1 MMKNEI
7 LELLEDNSNLT
18 PADIASMTEA
28 SVEEVKE
35 NINELEA
42 DNVIVKYNTL
52 IDWDK
57 TSREIVTA
65 FIEVKVTPER
75 DLGFD
80 AVAKRI
86 YKFPEVKSVY
96 LMSGGYDLSLEV
108 EDQTMKEVALFVAE
122 KLSTINHINSTST
135 HFMLKTYKKDGVI
148 FKGEQPEN
156 ERLAVSP

>member
-1 MMKNEI
+1 MENEI
-7 LELLEDNSNLT
+7 LDLLEDNSDLSSE
-18 PADIASMTEA
+18 DIATMIGA
-28 SVEEVKE
+28 SVEEVEEK
-35 NINELEA
+35 INKLEA

-86 YKFPEVKSVY
+86 YNFPEVKSVY
-96 LMSGGYDLSLEV
+96 LMSGGYDLSIKV
-108 EDQTMKEVALFVAE
+108 EDRTMKEVALFVAE
-122 KLSTINHINSTST
+122 KLSTIDHINSTST

-148 FKGEQPEN
+148 FKGEEQDS

>member
-1 MMKNEI
+1 MKNEI
-7 LELLEDNSNLT
+7 LELLEDNSSLT
-18 PADIASMTEA
+18 PEDIATMIGVTTEE
-28 SVEEVKE
+28 VEEAIIK
-35 NINELEA
+35 LEK

-57 TSREIVTA
+57 TDKEIVTA

-96 LMSGGYDLSLEV
+96 LMSGGYDLSV
-108 EDQTMKEVALFVAE
+108 KIEDQTMKEVALFVAE
-122 KLSTINHINSTST
+122 KLATIDHIKSTST

-148 FKGEQPEN
+148 FKGEQQES
-156 ERLAVSP
+156 ERLVVSP

>member
-1 MMKNEI
+1 MMENEI
-7 LELLEDNSNLT
+7 LELLENNSNLA
-18 PADIASMTEA
+18 PEDIATMIGA
-28 SVEEVKE
+28 SEEEVKE
-35 NINELEA
+35 KINELET

-57 TSREIVTA
+57 TNRETVTA
-65 FIEVKVTPER
+65 FIDVKVTPER
-75 DLGFD
+75 DVGFD
-80 AVAKRI
+80 AVAQRI

-96 LMSGGYDLSLEV
+96 LMSGGYDLSVEV
-108 EDQTMKEVALFVAE
+108 EDRTMKEVALFVAE
-122 KLSTINHINSTST
+122 KLATINHINSTST

>member
-122 KLSTINHINSTST
+122 KLSTIDHINSTST

-148 FKGEQPEN
+148 FKGEEQES

>member
-1 MMKNEI
+1 MMENEI
-7 LELLEDNSNLT
+7 LELLEDNSNLA
-18 PADIASMTEA
+18 PEDIATMIGA
-28 SVEEVKE
+28 SVEEVEEK
-35 NINELEA
+35 INHLEA
-42 DNVIVKYNTL
+42 TNVIVKYNTL

-57 TSREIVTA
+57 TNRETVTA
-65 FIEVKVTPER
+65 FIDVKVTPER

-96 LMSGGYDLSLEV
+96 LMSGGYDLSVEV
-108 EDQTMKEVALFVAE
+108 EDRTMKEVALFVAE
-122 KLSTINHINSTST
+122 KLATIDHINSTST

-148 FKGEQPEN
+148 FKGEQHEN

>member
-1 MMKNEI
+1 MENEI
-7 LELLEDNSNLT
+7 LELLENNSNLA
-18 PADIASMTEA
+18 PEDIATMIGA
-28 SVEEVKE
+28 SVEEVKDK
-35 NINELEA
+35 ITELEA

-57 TSREIVTA
+57 TSRETVTA
-65 FIEVKVTPER
+65 FIDVKVTPER

-96 LMSGGYDLSLEV
+96 LMSGGYDLSVEV
-108 EDQTMKEVALFVAE
+108 EDRTMKEVALFVAE
-122 KLSTINHINSTST
+122 KLATIDHINSTST
-135 HFMLKTYKKDGVI
+135 HFMLKTYKKDGVV
-148 FKGEQPEN
+148 FKGEQQEN